1 MGPDYRYNNINKLYR
16 KFLRWIMIPIRDSVR
31 PRRIPVVNWLLIGLN
46 VYVFL
51 MQASLSPR
59 ELQLFFRQFG
69 VIPAQILHLDLHW
82 LLSGYWEPFLP
93 MLTHMFLHGS
103 WWHLLGNMLY
113 LWVFGDNMEDRLGH
127 AGYLL
132 FYLAMGVIAALTH
145 VWSDPFSTVPMVGA
159 SGAVA
164 GVLGAYFVA
173 FPRARVIALVPV
185 FFFLTIAE
193 VRAVFFLFLWFLLQ
207 ALSGLGTIQ
216 GAQAVAWWAHVGGFL
231 AGALAFLLLA
241 PRSRVRY

>member
-1 MGPDYRYNNINKLYR
+1 
-16 KFLRWIMIPIRDSVR
+16 MIPIRDSVR
-31 PRRIPVVNWLLIGLN
+31 PRRLPVVNWLLIGLN
-46 VYVFL
+46 IYVFL
-51 MQASLSPR
+51 LETTLSPR
-59 ELQLFFRQFG
+59 ELNLFFRQYG
-69 VIPAQILHLDLHW
+69 VIPAHIVHFDLNW
-82 LLSGYWEPFLP
+82 LLAGILEPFVPL
-93 MLTHMFLHGS
+93 LTYMFLHGS

-113 LWVFGDNMEDRLGH
+113 LWVFGDNVEDRLGH
-127 AGYLL
+127 LGYLL

-145 VWSDPFSTVPMVGA
+145 VWSDPFSTIPMVGA

-193 VRAVFFLFLWFLLQ
+193 VRAVYFLFLWFLLQ

-216 GAQAVAWWAHVGGFL
+216 GAQAVAWWAHTGGFL
-231 AGALAFLLLA
+231 AGALTFLFLK
-241 PRSRVRY
+241 PRASRRY

>member
-1 MGPDYRYNNINKLYR
+1 ISNQQCRCNFRPPARPGRPGAGNICRPPVIMGPDYRYNNINKLYH

-103 WWHLLGNMLY
+103 WWHLL
-113 LWVFGDNMEDRLGH
+113 
-127 AGYLL
+127 
-132 FYLAMGVIAALTH
+132 
-145 VWSDPFSTVPMVGA
+145 
-159 SGAVA
+159 
-164 GVLGAYFVA
+164 
-173 FPRARVIALVPV
+173 
-185 FFFLTIAE
+185 
-193 VRAVFFLFLWFLLQ
+193 
-207 ALSGLGTIQ
+207 
-216 GAQAVAWWAHVGGFL
+216 
-231 AGALAFLLLA
+231 
-241 PRSRVRY
+241 